1 MCISLYR
8 QRGLTLIELMV
19 TVVIL
24 LVGLLGLAGLQSRLQ
39 QAEIE
44 SYQRAQALI
53 LLSDMASRMQ
63 ANRYNVDDYKT
74 GTDLAP
80 GTAIGADACD
90 PAGATRHSIDLNEW
104 CQALQGAAETDP
116 DDNRIGAMIGGRGC
130 IQRIIEDREYMITV
144 AWQGLIDI
152 APPPASVA
160 CGQNAFG
167 DERQRRAVTTLV
179 RIADLREP

>member
-1 MCISLYR
+1 MPISLYR
-8 QRGLTLIELMV
+8 QRGLTMIELMV
-19 TVVIL
+19 TIVIL

-63 ANRYNVDDYKT
+63 SNRYNVADYTT
-74 GTDLAP
+74 GTEDNP
-80 GTAIGADACD
+80 GTAIGAAACGT
-90 PAGATRHSIDLNEW
+90 PGTARHSIDRHEW
-104 CQALQGAAETDP
+104 CLALQGAAETDP

-130 IQRIIEDREYMITV
+130 IQDMGNREYMITV
-144 AWQGLIDI
+144 AWQGLTNLE
-152 APPPASVA
+152 PPPASVA